1 MQHSTWFI
9 AINILIVFLQW
20 AIVQFGDRV
29 MACSWEGLNV
39 AQWVWTIIISSTGL
53 LVSLLIKVS
62 TPNWMV
68 ADHGEDHE
76 EGKEG
81 ESK

>member
-1 MQHSTWFI
+1 M
-9 AINILIVFLQW
+9 FLQW
-20 AIVQFGDRV
+20 GIVQFGDRV
-29 MACSWEGLNV
+29 MACSWEGLNMM
-39 AQWVWTIIISSTGL
+39 QWVWTIIIASTGL
-53 LVSLLIKVS
+53 LISLLIKVS

-68 ADHGEDHE
+68 ADHGEEGEGHE